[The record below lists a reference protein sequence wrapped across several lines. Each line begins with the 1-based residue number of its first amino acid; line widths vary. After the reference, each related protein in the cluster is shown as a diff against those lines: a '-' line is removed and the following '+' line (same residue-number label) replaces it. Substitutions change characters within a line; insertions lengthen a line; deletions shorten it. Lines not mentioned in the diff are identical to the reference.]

1 VQRSVFVEWVYGF
14 YERQGL
20 LTGLYSGDPDDFN
33 RGQAARIRRLA
44 PDAATVLE
52 LAAGGGQAAAAA
64 ADDGL
69 AVTAVELVARAAANA
84 RRLAVT
90 RPGLRVLEADMYSA
104 DLHGARFDAVVYWDG
119 IGSDQ
124 DRLVLLRRIR
134 DWMAPGGRLLL
145 DVYTPWYW
153 AVAAGRES
161 SHGTARSRYGF
172 DPYGCRMLDRWWDS
186 EAGGESDAVE
196 QSPALLFA
204 GRPRSACRSRRVD
217 RDIRRAARRRGLP
230 DRQLRARCA
239 PAPSDEL
246 HRRHHRPRQRLVAH
260 VGAATGGN
268 AAGRERRCPPA
279 LRTAAAAGGP
289 LRVPV
294 GDRAGFGS
302 GSFGKE

>member
-1 VQRSVFVEWVYGF
+1 MQRSVFVEWVYGF
-14 YERQGL
+14 DERQGT
-20 LTGLYSGDPDDFN
+20 LTGLYSGDPDDYY

-119 IGSDQ
+119 FGTDQ
-124 DRLVLLRRIR
+124 DQLVLLRRIR

-153 AVAAGRES
+153 AVAAGHES

-196 QSPALLFA
+196 QSLRCYSPADLALLVDPA
-204 GRPRSACRSRRVD
+204 GMTVTSVEPHGAVD
-217 RDIRRAARRRGLP
+217 YQTGSYEP
-230 DRQLRARCA
+230 DV
-239 PAPSDEL
+239 PL
-246 HRRHHRPRQRLVAH
+246 HRAMSFTAVI
-260 VGAATGGN
+260 T
-268 AAGRERRCPPA
+268 A
-279 LRTAAAAGGP
+279 L
-289 LRVPV
+289 
-294 GDRAGFGS
+294 DNDW
-302 GSFGKE
+302 